1 MKSESG
7 QPILQRLVM
16 PLAMSPSSLDSF
28 SGFQRK
34 SDDSTSASL
43 QPGTPFMKSRLL
55 SLAFS
60 VLCGVALPG
69 IAAEKVQPV
78 RMGAGLM
85 TFDTVP
91 GWGLGEDGKSVLG
104 GTHGGVVVD
113 KAGNIYTSSS
123 LGVFVFSPE
132 GKVVRRFL
140 GDAYSNIHDIE
151 IRDEGDAEFIY
162 GARNVAGEGIKF
174 HAETGDIVLKLG
186 IPEESGLNLKKWS
199 PTAITVA
206 PNGDIILSDG
216 YASNHIF
223 KFDKTGKYLM
233 HFGVKGNGLK
243 EFNTAHGMTL
253 DTRYDPPRLLV
264 CDRNHTPKG
273 RLVHYDLDGNFIEE
287 VVTGLGMPTSAA
299 VQGDYVSV
307 PDLHGRLVI
316 LDKSNTII
324 AVLGHNS
331 DPATRVNYN
340 VPQDQWK
347 EGIFSGTH
355 GSYWDKDGNLYV
367 QDWNVSG
374 RIMKLVR
381 VK

>member
-1 MKSESG
+1 
-7 QPILQRLVM
+7 
-16 PLAMSPSSLDSF
+16 
-28 SGFQRK
+28 
-34 SDDSTSASL
+34 
-43 QPGTPFMKSRLL
+43 MKSRLL
-55 SLAFS
+55 SIA
-60 VLCGVALPG
+60 VLFCLVVPTF
-69 IAAEKVQPV
+69 AEDKVQPV
-78 RMGAGLM
+78 RMGCGIM

-91 GWGLGEDGKSVLG
+91 GWGLGPDGKSVIG
-104 GTHGGVVVD
+104 STHGGVVID
-113 KAGNIYTSSS
+113 KAGSIYTSSS

-132 GKVVRRFL
+132 GKVIRRFL
-140 GDAYSNIHDIE
+140 GDKYSNIHDLE
-151 IRDEGDAEFIY
+151 IRAEGDAEFIY
-162 GARNVAGEGIKF
+162 AARNVAGEGIKF

-186 IPEESGLNLKKWS
+186 IPEESGLKLTKWS

-206 PNGDIILSDG
+206 PNGDIILADG

-223 KFDKTGKYLM
+223 KFDKAGKYLK
-233 HFGVKGNGLK
+233 HFGTKGNGLK

-273 RLVHYDLDGNFIEE
+273 RLVHYDLDGNYIDE
-287 VVTGLGMPTSAA
+287 VVTGLGMPTSAS

-307 PDLHGRLVI
+307 PDLHGRVVI
-316 LDKSNTII
+316 LDKSNTIM
-324 AVLGHNS
+324 AVLGHNA
-331 DPATRVNYN
+331 DPAKRVNFG
-340 VPQDQWK
+340 VPQDQWI
-347 EGIFSGTH
+347 EGVFSGTH